1 MAPRNKTEDPPAEAI
16 SNGREGNHTGLF
28 VIIVWHH
35 GTIVPK
41 TVKQLMVAVFGR
53 L

>member
-16 SNGREGNHTGLF
+16 SNGHEGNHAGLSSLL
-28 VIIVWHH
+28 WHH

-41 TVKQLMVAVFGR
+41 TVKQLMVAVLGK